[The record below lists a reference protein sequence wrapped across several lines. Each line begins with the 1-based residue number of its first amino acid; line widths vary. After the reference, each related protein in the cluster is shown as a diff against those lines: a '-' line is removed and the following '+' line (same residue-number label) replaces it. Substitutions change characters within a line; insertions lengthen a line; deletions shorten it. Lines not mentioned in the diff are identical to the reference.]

1 MEVAQT
7 TASAARDEFLNLL
20 VTQLRNQ
27 DPLEPVKQEDFLA
40 QLAQFSSLEGIEQLN
55 RSFEGYLHLQE
66 EMLQLQTLSGAAN
79 LVGQEVVFES
89 HSYADGGATEQVEGV
104 VEAVVVEED
113 QVQLKVNGITVPIS
127 DLIEVRGA
135 DVVANS

>member
-1 MEVAQT
+1 MDVTST

-40 QLAQFSSLEGIEQLN
+40 QLAQFSSLEGIEKLN
-55 RSFEGYLHLQE
+55 SSFEGYLQVQE

-79 LVGQEVVFES
+79 LVGQEVVFNAVSED
-89 HSYADGGATEQVEGV
+89 APTDQGIGIVEGV
-104 VEAVVVEED
+104 IVED
-113 QVQLKVNGITVPIS
+113 SQVRLRVAGESVAIS
-127 DLIEVRGA
+127 DLVEIR
-135 DVVANS
+135 N